1 MIKLENTTAYT
12 VQEVAEILHK
22 TPTTVRKYIKDGE
35 LRAKQVGRPWYITE
49 RALEEFLGGD
59 PIEKKR

>member
-22 TPTTVRKYIKDGE
+22 TPTTVREYIKRGD
-35 LRAKQVGRPWYITE
+35 LKAKRVGRPWYITE
-49 RALEEFLGGD
+49 KALEEFIS
-59 PIEKKR
+59 PETTEKR